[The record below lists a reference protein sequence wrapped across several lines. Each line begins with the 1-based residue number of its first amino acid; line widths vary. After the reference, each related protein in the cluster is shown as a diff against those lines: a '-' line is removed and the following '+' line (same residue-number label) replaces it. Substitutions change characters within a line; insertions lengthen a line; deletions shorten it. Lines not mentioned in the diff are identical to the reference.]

1 MKKLIDERVLLDSVL
16 SNPKLW
22 IEYNPGILTF
32 IIDNFY
38 KELVTFKPIRSYSS
52 IVFLLSI
59 KKSDKKFIL
68 KFRAADELMK
78 LQKEVSVYKI
88 LSNKVTTPNVLLYA
102 ISNNYEVVICEYIDS
117 RRDIGYVFTED
128 DILNIWTLTL
138 VIQKSLLDSSNF
150 LRINTNIAQ
159 SYSYEVGR
167 YTLKYVNKSINRD
180 CLVQFDDHF
189 NSTPF
194 VNYMTIFS
202 DRSSMNWIVNDNCV
216 IPVDF
221 DLMFAGSC
229 LADFIQF
236 IDCHNLFAI
245 YDRNTLIGNCLE
257 FLGKNDIHFSEQDF
271 HWYAAYRNLVQG
283 AIFYGVNKRVSF
295 FHYKRAL
302 ISLKIVNEKLIIKE
316 IKKILN
322 EVAWI

>member
-1 MKKLIDERVLLDSVL
+1 MEKLINERILLGSVL

-22 IEYNPGILTF
+22 IEYNSEVLTF
-32 IIDNFY
+32 IVDNFY

-68 KFRAADELMK
+68 KFRATDELMK
-78 LQKEVSVYKI
+78 IQKEVSVYKV
-88 LSNKVTTPNVLLYA
+88 LSNKVITPNILLYA
-102 ISNNYEVVICEYIDS
+102 ISNNYEVVIYEYLDS
-117 RRDIGYVFTED
+117 RRDISRVFKEA
-128 DILNIWTLTL
+128 DILKIWTLTL
-138 VIQKSLLDSSNF
+138 VIQKSLFDSSN
-150 LRINTNIAQ
+150 LLCINTNIAQ
-159 SYSYEVGR
+159 NYSYELGR
-167 YTLKYVNKSINRD
+167 YTLKYVNRVLNPD
-180 CLVQFDDHF
+180 YLVQFDNRF
-189 NSTPF
+189 NSVPF

-202 DRSSMNWIVNDNCV
+202 DRSSMNWIVGDKDV

-229 LADFIQF
+229 LADFVQF
-236 IDCHNLFAI
+236 IDCHNLFAV
-245 YDRNTLIGNCLE
+245 YGRSTLINKCLE
-257 FLGKNDIHFSEQDF
+257 FLDKNNIQFSEQDF

-283 AIFYGVNKRVSF
+283 AIFYGINKRVSF

-302 ISLKIVNEKLIIKE
+302 ISLKIVNEKLITKE
-316 IKKILN
+316 IKKILK